1 MTIYTVDITR
11 QWQLRL
17 DTEYQHRT
25 EGDHLI
31 LWTHGISIL
40 TTVYSYSGNKDRQM
54 LLANLSAKA
63 QSKQQEVIQEVSED
77 LVRFGYLQPE
87 EVRPGWTRL
96 ALHAFTMAEF
106 SCLQTSIYLDR
117 VEDLQKGLIIWR
129 DLKHTQVEF

>member
-1 MTIYTVDITR
+1 MTIYTVDITH

-17 DTEYQHRT
+17 DEEFQHRT
-25 EGDHLI
+25 EGNHLI
-31 LWTHGISIL
+31 LWKTGITIL
-40 TTVYSYSGNKDRQM
+40 TTVYSYSGEEDRKM

-63 QSKQQEVIQEVSED
+63 QSKTQEIIQEVSGN

-117 VEDLQKGLIIWR
+117 AEDLEQALIIWR
-129 DLKHTQVEF
+129 DLKYLETD

>member
-1 MTIYTVDITR
+1 MTIYTVDITK

-31 LWTHGISIL
+31 LWTRGISIL
-40 TTVYSYSGNKDRQM
+40 TTVYSYSGDKDRQM

-63 QSKQQEVIQEVSED
+63 QSKQQDVIQEVRED

-117 VEDLQKGLIIWR
+117 VEDLQKGLLIWR
-129 DLKHTQVEF
+129 DLRHTPAE